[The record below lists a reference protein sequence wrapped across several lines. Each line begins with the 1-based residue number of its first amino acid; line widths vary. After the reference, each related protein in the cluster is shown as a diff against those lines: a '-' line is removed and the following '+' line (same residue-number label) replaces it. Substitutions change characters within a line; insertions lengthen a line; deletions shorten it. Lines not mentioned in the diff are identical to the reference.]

1 MSLSGVLFRVLLSFL
16 GSIPYPILYR
26 TGKLLSFLIRV
37 FPNKHKN
44 ITKVNLGV
52 VFKDKTIEERRELLK
67 KSLFHSSMNFL
78 ESGIVWNKK
87 NFKKIEA
94 NIDIYNVKAVNNSLW
109 SDRGVLLITPHLG
122 NIEVIIN
129 YLGSEFDCTIPYTKP
144 KNSTL
149 DKVIT
154 ESRNSLGVNMVN
166 IDSSGIKQILST
178 LKNNKLV
185 TIASDQVP
193 KEGSGIVSSFFEN
206 EIYSMTLVPKLKEK
220 THCSVHV
227 VFCLRK
233 DNGKGFNIYFSDEI
247 DISSSVKEGVD
258 KMNIE
263 FENCIMKAPEQYSW
277 EYKKFKRTNLNS
289 LYKGI

>member
-1 MSLSGVLFRVLLSFL
+1 MSLSGVLFRVLLSVL

-26 TGKLLSFLIRV
+26 TGKLLSFLISV

-67 KSLFHSSMNFL
+67 QSLFHSSMNFL

-94 NIDIYNVKAVNNSLW
+94 NIDIFNAEAVNKSLR

-129 YLGSEFDCTIPYTKP
+129 YLGSKFDCTIPYSKP
-144 KNSTL
+144 KNDTL
-149 DKVIT
+149 DKVVT
-154 ESRNSLGVNMVN
+154 ESRNSLGVKMVN

-220 THCSVHV
+220 THCGVHV
-227 VFCLRK
+227 VYCLRK
-233 DNGKGFNIYFSDEI
+233 ENDKGFNIYFSDEI

-289 LYKGI
+289 VYKGV